1 MKKIIQLCVI
11 AGLII
16 LIGRYLI
23 ILSSS
28 LFIGASLITELV
40 GIYIAL
46 RLLLFDSRSTNS
58 KVAWIAIIFILPIFG
73 VICYFFFGR
82 NPQNRLFTTAQKK
95 EREKLIQRIHHLSDQ
110 LEELVVPKTSQ
121 RIESLTGIKALNG
134 NRLTLLT
141 DGDETFSAIKRA
153 IKQAKHHIHIQYY
166 IYKSDKLGTELR
178 DLLIQKAREGVEVR
192 FLYDGFGSKKLNT
205 AFLTPMKQAGIEFYA
220 YDPIFSIWI
229 SRTANLRNHRKI
241 IVIDGQIGFT
251 GGLNVGNEYLGKV
264 DRFKFWRDTHL
275 MIEGN
280 SVIELQEAFLYDW
293 VYMENRKE
301 AANPF
306 IKAEGIQHYFQ
317 PEAVGNEWVQ
327 VVYGGPYDQE
337 KLVRDAMLDMIDSA
351 EESVWITSPYLV
363 PDDESLAVLRR
374 TAMSGVDVKIL
385 IPGKADMAL
394 SFHGSN
400 AYIETLLEAGVEV
413 YSYRD
418 DSFIHGKMLLIDG
431 KRGAIGTANFDIRS
445 FRLNHEMMS
454 FIYETSP
461 ALDKMKANYIEDLEN
476 SYLNNLEAMKQR
488 SLIQKLKE
496 QLASLFTPIL

>member
-1 MKKIIQLCVI
+1 MKKTIQLCVI
-11 AGLII
+11 AGLIA
-16 LIGRYLI
+16 LVGYYLI

-28 LFIGASLITELV
+28 LFISAGLITELI

-46 RLLLFDSRSTNS
+46 RLLLVDSRSTNS

-141 DGDETFSAIKRA
+141 DGDETFSAIKKA

-166 IYKSDKLGTELR
+166 IYKSDELGTELR

-317 PEAVGNEWVQ
+317 PKAVGNEWVQ

-351 EESVWITSPYLV
+351 DESVWITSPYLV

-374 TAMSGVDVKIL
+374 TAMSGIDVKIL
-385 IPGKADMAL
+385 LPGKADMAL

-400 AYIETLLEAGVEV
+400 AYIETLLEAGAEV

-461 ALDKMKANYIEDLEN
+461 ALDKMKANYIEDIEN

>member
-1 MKKIIQLCVI
+1 MKKTIQLCVI
-11 AGLII
+11 AGLIA
-16 LIGRYLI
+16 LVGYYLI

-28 LFIGASLITELV
+28 LFISAGLIIELI

-46 RLLLFDSRSTNS
+46 RLLLVDSRSTNS

-166 IYKSDKLGTELR
+166 IYKSDELGTEIR

-317 PEAVGNEWVQ
+317 PKAVGNEWVQ

-351 EESVWITSPYLV
+351 DESVWITSPYLV

-374 TAMSGVDVKIL
+374 TAMSGIDVKIL
-385 IPGKADMAL
+385 LPGKADMAL

-400 AYIETLLEAGVEV
+400 AYIETLLEAGAEV

-461 ALDKMKANYIEDLEN
+461 ALDKMKANYIEDIEN

>member
-1 MKKIIQLCVI
+1 MKKTIQLCVI
-11 AGLII
+11 AGII
-16 LIGRYLI
+16 ALVGYYLI

-28 LFIGASLITELV
+28 LFISAGLITELI

-46 RLLLFDSRSTNS
+46 RLLLVDSRSTNS

-141 DGDETFSAIKRA
+141 DGDETFSAIKKA

-166 IYKSDKLGTELR
+166 IYKSDELGTELR

-192 FLYDGFGSKKLNT
+192 FLYDGFGSKKLST

-293 VYMENRKE
+293 VYMENSKE

-317 PEAVGNEWVQ
+317 PKAVGNEWVQ

-351 EESVWITSPYLV
+351 DESVWITSPYLV

-374 TAMSGVDVKIL
+374 TAMSGIDVKIL
-385 IPGKADMAL
+385 LPGKADMAL

-400 AYIETLLEAGVEV
+400 AYIETLLEAGAEV

-461 ALDKMKANYIEDLEN
+461 ALDKMKANYIEDIEN